1 MYTGPGYLVPTPPLA
16 FTHISLTFRV
26 QACLHL
32 QDSLEWVMFLTLC
45 LIWCC
50 FADTFVWHI
59 CNLSG
64 TVASLAP
71 FPTCFKFR
79 ACPTEPH
86 WDPPL
91 RAGTVQSDHT
101 CPTEWALGSDVL
113 CEYAQRRHNPL
124 SSICQCHCCKRETD
138 VLHCR
143 FTLDPPVFSLLSL
156 FKQHISQSSI
166 LFTLLVAATIPP
178 FLFWLS
184 LPSFHTH
191 TLPNFIYCLSSICS
205 SHIFSPA

>member
-1 MYTGPGYLVPTPPLA
+1 
-16 FTHISLTFRV
+16 
-26 QACLHL
+26 
-32 QDSLEWVMFLTLC
+32 MFLTLY
-45 LIWCC
+45 LIWIC

-64 TVASLAP
+64 TDASLAP
-71 FPTCFKFR
+71 FPTCFKFH

-143 FTLDPPVFSLLSL
+143 FTLNPPVFSLLSL
-156 FKQHISQSSI
+156 FKQHISQSCCCNNSFSLLAYLFHCL
-166 LFTLLVAATIPP
+166 LFTLT
-178 FLFWLS
+178 LS
-184 LPSFHTH
+184 P
-191 TLPNFIYCLSSICS
+191 TLYCLSSICS